1 MYCENI
7 IVKVWWLT
15 LFIGI
20 SLLSLCAVFSNI
32 SPNTA
37 NHDLMIYCGMY
48 GGVIFIVCI
57 SLLWCKPLKI
67 LICGKKERNLS
78 QILQPIL
85 FHEPTAI
92 LAISG
97 RNEDITNAHLKYIQ
111 NNILDE
117 LEQRIDQEQN
127 NQV

>member
-1 MYCENI
+1 M
-7 IVKVWWLT
+7 KVWWLT

-20 SLLSLCAVFSNI
+20 LLVSLCAIFSN
-32 SPNTA
+32 SPQY
-37 NHDLMIYCGMY
+37 HDVMVICGLS
-48 GGVIFIVCI
+48 GAIIFIVCI
-57 SLLWCKPLKI
+57 SLLV
-67 LICGKKERNLS
+67 CGKKERNLS

-111 NNILDE
+111 NTILDE
-117 LEQRIDQEQN
+117 LEQN
-127 NQV
+127 NKV